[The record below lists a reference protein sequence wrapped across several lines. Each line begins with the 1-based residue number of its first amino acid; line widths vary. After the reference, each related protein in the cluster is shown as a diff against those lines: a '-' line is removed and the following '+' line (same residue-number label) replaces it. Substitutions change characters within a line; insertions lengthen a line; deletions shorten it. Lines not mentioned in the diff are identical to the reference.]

1 MNQNNEGSEMQEES
15 FAIVEHNGV
24 AFPLVTEPRCRV
36 CSDPDRLFIE
46 DSWVRGIKPKRIIQ
60 SLTDSELNDR
70 NISDH
75 FRAGHVPTA
84 RNAVVALMEQRAEEQ
99 GVTVEEYERN
109 KTRELFTAEMVVDKF
124 RARLVDDDFQPDFKD
139 GMAAIKL
146 LHELTAGTRSEGFG
160 VNEMFVTLSTFLAH
174 VRTVLTRYV
183 PAEAEAAMEAL
194 GTLIDQDPVI
204 RQLISVTKTE
214 QYGSM
219 LDEEEDDAYYTDSE
233 DEPVDNIEVG
243 HVEYEGQ
250 DDEDE
255 PFDELED

>member
-1 MNQNNEGSEMQEES
+1 MSQSNEDMDMEAES
-15 FAIVEHNGV
+15 LAVVEHNGME
-24 AFPLVTEPRCRV
+24 FPLVVEPRCLV
-36 CSDPDRLFIE
+36 CSHPDRIFIE
-46 DSWVRGIKPKRIIQ
+46 DAWVRGIRPKQILQ
-60 SLTDSELNDR
+60 SLTNPGIVER
-70 NISDH
+70 NISAH
-75 FRAGHVPTA
+75 IRAGHVPTA
-84 RNAVVALMEQRAEEQ
+84 RNAVLALMEQRAEEK
-99 GVTVEEYERN
+99 GLTIEEYEAN

-139 GMAAIKL
+139 GLAAIKL
-146 LHELTAGTRSEGFG
+146 LHELTSGERSEGFG

-219 LDEEEDDAYYTDSE
+219 LDEEDEDDYYTD
-233 DEPVDNIEVG
+233 DESVDNIEVG
-243 HVEYEGQ
+243 QVEYEGQ

-255 PFDELED
+255 PFDEPED

>member
-1 MNQNNEGSEMQEES
+1 MEGES
-15 FAIVEHNGV
+15 FAIVEHNGIE
-24 AFPLVTEPRCRV
+24 FPLVTEPRCRV
-36 CSDPDRLFIE
+36 CSHPDRLFIE
-46 DSWVRGIKPKRIIQ
+46 DSWVRGIRPKRILQ
-60 SLTDSELNDR
+60 SLNEDDLNDLNDR

-139 GMAAIKL
+139 GLAAIKL
-146 LHELTAGTRSEGFG
+146 LHELTAGNRSEGFG

-174 VRTVLTRYV
+174 VRTVFTRYI
-183 PAEAEAAMEAL
+183 PGEAEAAMGAL
-194 GTLIDQDPVI
+194 GSLIDADPVI

-214 QYGSM
+214 QVGSM
-219 LDEEEDDAYYTDSE
+219 LDEQEEDEYFDVDLLDS
-233 DEPVDNIEVG
+233 IEVG
-243 HVEYEGQ
+243 TVGYEGQ
-250 DDEDE
+250 DDEGV
-255 PFDELED
+255 PFDEPEDD